1 MREGLRFHTGE
12 ETAFY
17 IVSGTLSRKPMTPEH
32 KFALWTTVL
41 TGLPT
46 IIFTGAVAYWTWRRD
61 QERIVVQKSPQYWNT
76 LDGRLTPEV
85 LVTVG
90 VVVRNLSLFPV
101 RVSGL
106 AFLMDGREVLVLD
119 RSDHE
124 DEWLKELPSRS
135 RMVVY
140 ANEREWQQLNR
151 LGLRDK
157 IMNWEF
163 VAVAVTETQS
173 RFVSNRLS
181 VRVFRT
187 LRRIRM
193 WFARSKK
200 VPGIE

>member
-1 MREGLRFHTGE
+1 
-12 ETAFY
+12 
-17 IVSGTLSRKPMTPEH
+17 MTPDH
-32 KFALWTTVL
+32 KFTLWTTIL

-46 IIFTGAVAYWTWRRD
+46 IVFTGGVAYWTWRRD

-76 LDGRLTPEV
+76 LDGRMTPEV

-106 AFLMDGREVLVLD
+106 AFLMDGKEVLVFD

-124 DEWLKELPSRS
+124 DEWLKELPSRA

-140 ANEREWQQLNR
+140 ANDREWQQLNR
-151 LGLRDK
+151 LGLRGK
-157 IMNWEF
+157 IMKWEF

-173 RFVSNRLS
+173 RFVSNRLT

-187 LRRIRM
+187 LRRLRK
-193 WFARSKK
+193 WFTRSKK
-200 VPGIE
+200 VPVIE